1 MNFIKKLY
9 QRSKVSEF
17 FLNFKILASG
27 TIISQIILLI
37 ASPLITRIYSPE
49 QFGVFAIFAAILSII
64 VPISSFKYN
73 NAIVVADSKKNSD
86 DLFVLSILITASFS
100 IVLFFI
106 LFFFEEFFKEVLNAK
121 NLYFWWYLIPL
132 GILFQS
138 VNEVSRS
145 YLNYKKNY
153 KLISKL
159 SIIRS
164 ICYVTIVI
172 SAGYLGYNN
181 SGLFLAEIF
190 SALIII
196 IAFFLY
202 FKKIGYT
209 VPINFN
215 GKLFV
220 ILKKYKDFPVY
231 SLLAGFLNKFTVM
244 MPIFFLSKYFSE
256 FITGQYSLSL
266 KVIVFPLTFISSS
279 IAAIHLK
286 KSSDIIF
293 KNGDI
298 KKYLKNLSF
307 ILISII
313 IVPTCIFLFFGPK
326 LFIFIFGK
334 DWRIAGEFVQILIPA
349 LAIKFVVSTLSPILN
364 AVRQLHLYTAWNV
377 ISFLITFV
385 YFYLFSNTLEIRD
398 LLIYYVLLNILL
410 YIFYFYLIFFS
421 IKDYNFKKFKN

>member
-181 SGLFLAEIF
+181 SVLFL
-190 SALIII
+190 S
-196 IAFFLY
+196 
-202 FKKIGYT
+202 
-209 VPINFN
+209 
-215 GKLFV
+215 
-220 ILKKYKDFPVY
+220 
-231 SLLAGFLNKFTVM
+231 
-244 MPIFFLSKYFSE
+244 
-256 FITGQYSLSL
+256 
-266 KVIVFPLTFISSS
+266 
-279 IAAIHLK
+279 
-286 KSSDIIF
+286 
-293 KNGDI
+293 
-298 KKYLKNLSF
+298 
-307 ILISII
+307 
-313 IVPTCIFLFFGPK
+313 
-326 LFIFIFGK
+326 
-334 DWRIAGEFVQILIPA
+334 
-349 LAIKFVVSTLSPILN
+349 
-364 AVRQLHLYTAWNV
+364 
-377 ISFLITFV
+377 
-385 YFYLFSNTLEIRD
+385 
-398 LLIYYVLLNILL
+398 
-410 YIFYFYLIFFS
+410 
-421 IKDYNFKKFKN
+421 